1 MGELLRSLG
10 ISESGI
16 DPPALYVVMAALVCM
31 IVHAQLRNRSPDTSF
46 AMLAPFYIGA
56 VITAVAAM
64 LIIFP
69 LENENLRYI
78 LGFIYLGGL
87 GVVVR
92 FLARR
97 YLGVGVES

>member
-16 DPPALYVVMAALVCM
+16 DPPALYVVMAALVCL
-31 IVHAQLRNRSPDTSF
+31 IVHAQLRNRPPITSF
-46 AMLAPFYIGA
+46 GILAAFYVGA
-56 VITAVAAM
+56 IITAAAAM

-69 LENENLRYI
+69 IENENLRYV

-87 GVVVR
+87 IIVVR

-97 YLGVGVES
+97 YLGVSVES